1 MTKHYKNEGLMK
13 VLVILGALVGLV
25 TLILWLAQMENYGF
39 VAPIITFNSLE
50 VLVSRIIVFI
60 IGLVILVLTFWVG
73 FKPNDPIPFHWL
85 IFIIFAILLVV
96 FGAGIWACV
105 LVLIAGLIGII
116 EEL

>member
-25 TLILWLAQMENYGF
+25 TLILGLAEMQNYGF
-39 VAPIITFNSLE
+39 VPP
-50 VLVSRIIVFI
+50 LVALDRIIIFI
-60 IGLVILVLTFWVG
+60 IGLVIVVLTFWVG

-85 IFIIFAILLVV
+85 ILIIFAILLIV

-105 LVLIAGLIGII
+105 LVLIAGLIGIV